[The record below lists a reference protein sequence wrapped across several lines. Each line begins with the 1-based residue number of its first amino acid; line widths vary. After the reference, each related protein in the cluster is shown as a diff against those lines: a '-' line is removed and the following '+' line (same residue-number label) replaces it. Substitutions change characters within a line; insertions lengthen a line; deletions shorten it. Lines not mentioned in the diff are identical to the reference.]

1 MIKAIIFDLGGVL
14 FTDGTG
20 KFAKYLEDT
29 YGVEPSVTRAFLVG
43 DTGDKYYKG
52 LVSVGDF
59 WESFKT
65 SLSVDEDSKS
75 LALKWVD
82 SYDLNQ
88 GTLDLIE
95 LLSKV
100 YDVYYLSDNVK
111 DRVKATED
119 KYNFLRHFKDGIFS
133 CDVGM
138 RKPQPKIYDLA
149 LEMTKTKPEETIF
162 IDDKESS
169 LAPARDMGL
178 HTVLFT
184 NPDEVENKLADII
197 YSQT

>member
-20 KFAKYLEDT
+20 KFAKYLEEI
-29 YGVEPSVTRAFLVG
+29 YGVAPADTRAFLVSEA
-43 DTGDKYYKG
+43 GDKYYKG
-52 LVSVGDF
+52 TITNKDF
-59 WESFKT
+59 WDSFKNT
-65 SLSVDEDSKS
+65 LKVDEDAKNLS
-75 LALKWVD
+75 LRWIN

-88 GTLDLIE
+88 ETLDLIE
-95 LLSKV
+95 RLSKECE
-100 YDVYYLSDNVK
+100 VYYLSDNVK
-111 DRVKATED
+111 DRVVVTEE
-119 KYNFLRHFKDGIFS
+119 KYDFLKHFKDGIFS

-184 NPDEVENKLADII
+184 NAEEVEDRVADII
-197 YSQT
+197 YSSE

>member
-20 KFAKYLEDT
+20 RFADYLEET
-29 YGVEPSVTRAFLVG
+29 YGVSPADTRAFLVSDIG
-43 DTGDKYYKG
+43 DRYYKG
-52 LVSVGDF
+52 TITNGDF

-65 SLSVDEDSKS
+65 TLNINEDSASLS
-75 LALKWVD
+75 LKWID
-82 SYDLNQ
+82 SYDLNE

-95 LLSKV
+95 RLSKE
-100 YDVYYLSDNVK
+100 YDVYYLSDNVRH
-111 DRVKATED
+111 RVEVTEQ
-119 KYNFLRHFKDGIFS
+119 KYDFLKHFKDGIFS

-138 RKPQPKIYDLA
+138 RKPQPKIYNLA

-169 LAPARDMGL
+169 LAPARDMGFNV
-178 HTVLFT
+178 VLFT
-184 NPDEVENKLADII
+184 DSEEVESRVADII
-197 YSQT
+197 Y

>member
-1 MIKAIIFDLGGVL
+1 MS
-14 FTDGTG
+14 T
-20 KFAKYLEDT
+20 YLEEKYKTDPL
-29 YGVEPSVTRAFLVG
+29 ETRAFLVSDIG
-43 DTGDKYYKG
+43 DRYYKG
-52 LVSVGDF
+52 LVSVDEF
-59 WESFKT
+59 WSEFKT
-65 SLSVDEDSKS
+65 ALKVDEDSKS
-75 LALKWVD
+75 LALKWID

-95 LLSKV
+95 RLSKD

-111 DRVKATED
+111 DRVKVTEE
-119 KYNFLRHFKDGIFS
+119 KYDFLKHFKDGIFS

-178 HTVLFT
+178 NVVLFT
-184 NPDEVENKLADII
+184 SPEEVEDKVADII
-197 YSQT
+197 YSQA